1 MDNQTVTCGGCG
13 KPLPTD
19 RLDSSSGHL
28 PCPNCGSDDQEVKLE
43 FFDEVRLIP
52 HDSIQGKV
60 KDPSLRSKD
69 KVRKEFFYGSQER
82 KSVGDYIYK
91 ERELDR
97 DENRYRELVREQG
110 GKIIHEID
118 HPLSEH
124 TGHGSAKFK
133 PSVPASESDSPIDK
147 STEPPN

>member
-1 MDNQTVTCGGCG
+1 MV
-13 KPLPTD
+13 
-19 RLDSSSGHL
+19 
-28 PCPNCGSDDQEVKLE
+28 
-43 FFDEVRLIP
+43 
-52 HDSIQGKV
+52 
-60 KDPSLRSKD
+60 DPSKRSKD

-97 DENRYRELVREQG
+97 DENRYRELVREES
-110 GKIIHEID
+110 GKIIHEVD

-133 PSVPASESDSPIDK
+133 STLPEPELESRAATDQPGK
-147 STEPPN
+147 LPL